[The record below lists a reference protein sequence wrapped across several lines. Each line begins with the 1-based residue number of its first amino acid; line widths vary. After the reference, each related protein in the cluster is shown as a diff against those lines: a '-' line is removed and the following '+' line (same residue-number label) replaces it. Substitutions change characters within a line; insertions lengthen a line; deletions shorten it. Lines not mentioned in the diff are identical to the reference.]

1 MSPDPMLERIL
12 ADKRSMTTTQV
23 AKGYGMTARKLNALL
38 EQAGI
43 QRKVN
48 GSWELCTAHLKR
60 GLVTINE
67 YPFMHRNGSMDCTTT
82 MKWTPI
88 GRLQIH
94 DIIQSQSTNR
104 RESHATTKN

>member
-1 MSPDPMLERIL
+1 MNPDPMLERIL
-12 ADKRSMTTTQV
+12 ADKRSMTTIQV
-23 AKGYGMTARKLNALL
+23 AKGYGMSARKLNALL

-48 GSWELCTAHLKR
+48 GSRELCTAHLKR
-60 GLVTINE
+60 SLVTINE
-67 YPFMHRNGSMDCTTT
+67 YPFMHRNGSMDCETT
-82 MKWTPI
+82 MTWTPI

-104 RESHATTKN
+104 RESHATT